1 MGRAL
6 DSISRSVAEIL
17 VEVGAFKVGEFRLSS
32 GGVSRYYVDVRR
44 VWGDPA
50 RAERLISLATAAV
63 GILGLE
69 FDVIAGVAT
78 GGIPLASLLAGR
90 LGVPL
95 AYVRAERKDH
105 GLGRAVEGARVDGAR
120 VLIVDDVATT
130 GGSIERAA
138 ATVRS
143 SGGVVSDA
151 LVVVDRGEGA
161 RERLSSI
168 GVRLWSLTTLKR
180 VAEYYES
187 VGRHGGEG

>member
-17 VEVGAFKVGEFRLSS
+17 VGVGAFKVGEFRLSS

-44 VWGDPA
+44 VWGDPTQ
-50 RAERLISLATAAV
+50 AERLVSLASAAV
-63 GILGLE
+63 RILGLE
-69 FDVIAGVAT
+69 FDVVAGVAT
-78 GGIPLASLLAGR
+78 GGIPLASLLASR
-90 LGVPL
+90 LGAPL

-105 GLGRAVEGARVDGAR
+105 GLGRVVEGASVEGAR

-138 ATVRS
+138 ASVRS
-143 SGGVVSDA
+143 SGGIISDA

-161 RERLSSI
+161 KERLAGI
-168 GVRLWSLTTLKR
+168 GVRLWSLTTLRR
-180 VAEYYES
+180 VIEYYES
-187 VGRHGGEG
+187 VERLGGES